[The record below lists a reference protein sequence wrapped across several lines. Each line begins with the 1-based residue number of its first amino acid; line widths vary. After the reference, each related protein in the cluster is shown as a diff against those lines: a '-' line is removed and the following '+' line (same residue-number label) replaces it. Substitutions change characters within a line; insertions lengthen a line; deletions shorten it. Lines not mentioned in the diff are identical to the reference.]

1 MNERSRLG
9 WALCAGA
16 LWLPVLAIFILTQ
29 APSLDVAWMQP
40 KFHFYVV
47 SGTALLAAF
56 TCILLIASARAV
68 RESRLVLLVLAF
80 LSIATI
86 FATHGLMTP
95 GFVHHEPYPAL
106 GVSTWLSILV
116 GAGFIALSAID
127 LPDWV
132 DAFVRRR
139 GTALAV
145 ITGAALGTYL
155 FSSLYVMESE
165 WLAWVPLD
173 DRNNQLAL
181 TAVVL
186 GLLAFAAWRYFQAY
200 SFARL
205 PSQAAMVAA
214 LVLLIDVQVAL
225 TWGSVWHVSFW
236 LYHAS
241 YAAAFVVLFAGW
253 ALEVKRA
260 GNVKVIGEALSMR
273 DALAQLNRGRPDS
286 LVELADAIEAK
297 DAATL
302 GHVSRV
308 ASYALAIGRDLGL
321 PAGEL
326 RSLVLA
332 AQMHDVGKISTPD
345 AVLGKPGKLTDEE
358 YAIVKQHAARGDEI
372 ASKVDALRPIRSAI
386 RHHHERVDGGGY
398 PDGLTGEEIPL
409 LSRIISVADTYDALT
424 SLRPYRPAGDED
436 SARAELSRIAG
447 SQLDQLCVD
456 ALLHEL
462 ERPSSEVHQH
472 EQAA

>member
-1 MNERSRLG
+1 MSERRHVG
-9 WALCAGA
+9 QALVAGA
-16 LWLPVLAIFILTQ
+16 LALPIVAILILNQ
-29 APSLDVAWMQP
+29 APSLDVLWMQP

-47 SGTALLAAF
+47 SGTALAAAVICAVLV
-56 TCILLIASARAV
+56 TSARAL
-68 RESRLVLLVLAF
+68 RETRLVFLVLAF
-80 LSIATI
+80 LSIAAI

-95 GFVHHEPYPAL
+95 GFIHHEPYPAL
-106 GVSTWLSILV
+106 GVSTWLSVLA
-116 GAGFIALSAID
+116 GAVFIALSAAD
-127 LPDWV
+127 LPKPV
-132 DAFVRRR
+132 DDFVQRR
-139 GTALAV
+139 GSAIAAVNAIALTAYIV
-145 ITGAALGTYL
+145 C
-155 FSSLYVMESE
+155 SLWVKESE
-165 WLAWVPLD
+165 WLSWIPLD
-173 DRNNQLAL
+173 TRNQEFAF
-181 TAVVL
+181 TTVTL
-186 GLLAFAAWRYFQAY
+186 GLLAFGAWRYFQAY

-225 TWGSVWHVSFW
+225 AWGRLWHVSFW
-236 LYHAS
+236 IYHAS
-241 YAAAFVVLFAGW
+241 YAIAFVVLFAGW
-253 ALEVKRA
+253 ALEVRRA
-260 GNVKVIGEALSMR
+260 GSVKVISEALSMR

-321 PAGEL
+321 PAGDL

-345 AVLGKPGKLTDEE
+345 AILSKPGKLTDEE
-358 YAIVKQHAARGDEI
+358 YHVVKQHAARGDEI
-372 ASKVDALRPIRSAI
+372 AAKVDALRPIRNVI

-398 PDGLTGEEIPL
+398 PDGLKGDDIPL

-424 SLRPYRPAGDED
+424 SMRPYRPAAEED
-436 SARAELSRIAG
+436 TARIELQRIAG
-447 SQLDQLCVD
+447 SQLDKRCVD

-462 ERPSSEVHQH
+462 ERPESAVHEH
-472 EQAA
+472 EKAA